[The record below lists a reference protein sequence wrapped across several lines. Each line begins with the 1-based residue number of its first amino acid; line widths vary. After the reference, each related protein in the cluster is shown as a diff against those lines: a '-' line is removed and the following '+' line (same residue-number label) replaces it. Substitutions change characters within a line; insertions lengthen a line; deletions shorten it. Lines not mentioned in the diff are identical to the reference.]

1 MDKICNIR
9 ERQIKTFH
17 LNFSN
22 YLTSDSHTDSMIL
35 NDKLKKLSDLILNL
49 EYYQAYETHI

>member
-22 YLTSDSHTDSMIL
+22 YLTADSHTDSMIL